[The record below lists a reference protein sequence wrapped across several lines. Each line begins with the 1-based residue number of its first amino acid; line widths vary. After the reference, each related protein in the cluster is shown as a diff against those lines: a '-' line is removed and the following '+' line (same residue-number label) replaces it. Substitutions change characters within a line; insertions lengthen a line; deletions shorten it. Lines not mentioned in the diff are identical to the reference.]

1 MKAIVVVDN
10 KWGIGKN
17 NDLLFKLPKDLAMY
31 KSKTMGNV
39 CVMGANTYESLPKVA
54 LKGRINVVLDHLAQV
69 HENAQTV
76 DTLQSL
82 LDTLKKFDTEKVF
95 VIGGASIYKLL
106 IDFCD
111 EAYVTKVDADG
122 DATVFFPNLDQ
133 KENWVLDELGEP
145 IEDNGYSIRFCTYK
159 KK

>member
-54 LKGRINVVLDHLAQV
+54 LKGRINVVLDHLARV
-69 HENAQTV
+69 HENAQKHR
-76 DTLQSL
+76 Q
-82 LDTLKKFDTEKVF
+82 
-95 VIGGASIYKLL
+95 G
-106 IDFCD
+106 D
-111 EAYVTKVDADG
+111 EAKQAEFDKRVPFCVKVLPEARGVPQGAFQVDFDFVRG
-122 DATVFFPNLDQ
+122 QGLFFHRFVAFL
-133 KENWVLDELGEP
+133 WGRLG
-145 IEDNGYSIRFCTYK
+145 K
-159 KK
+159 V